1 VFTWDSRDKRSSF
14 STVPQPRPIRHF
26 LVSPFLATHTKNAPV
41 SPFVATLTKTKD
53 LKSFV
58 CHTYEKTPGGP
69 PPLFRFSRLSALVFL
84 ALAPA
89 LAGAHLRPQQPPQPS
104 AAQAARQQWKTVPFA
119 IVRYN
124 DDAPKSWNVYR
135 GEKKGVYLVRL
146 WKRYLVVDTG
156 QQSAFEIDPAKVKVE
171 GDNAELSP
179 ADIPADPIETSEWKS
194 RDAGPVLRHRFRFG
208 TTGNF
213 MELQIPLQINGKP
226 LY

>member
-1 VFTWDSRDKRSSF
+1 M
-14 STVPQPRPIRHF
+14 PRLFALSLLALLPI
-26 LVSPFLATHTKNAPV
+26 PA
-41 SPFVATLTKTKD
+41 
-53 LKSFV
+53 
-58 CHTYEKTPGGP
+58 
-69 PPLFRFSRLSALVFL
+69 SALPGSPHR
-84 ALAPA
+84 AQTP
-89 LAGAHLRPQQPPQPS
+89 
-104 AAQAARQQWKTVPFA
+104 AAQSARQQWKTVPFA

-124 DDAPKSWNVYR
+124 DDAPKSWNVYH

-156 QQSAFEIDPAKVKVE
+156 QQAAFEIDPAKVKVE

-213 MELQIPLQINGKP
+213 MELQIPLQVNGKP
-226 LY
+226 AY

>member
-1 VFTWDSRDKRSSF
+1 LFA
-14 STVPQPRPIRHF
+14 I
-26 LVSPFLATHTKNAPV
+26 
-41 SPFVATLTKTKD
+41 LTKTKD

-58 CHTYEKTPGGP
+58 CRTYEKIPGGP
-69 PPLFRFSRLSALVFL
+69 PSLFRFSCLSALVLL
-84 ALAPA
+84 ALVPA
-89 LAGAHLRPQQPPQPS
+89 SAGAHFRPHQPS
-104 AAQAARQQWKTVPFA
+104 QPAAPQAARQQWKTVPFA

-124 DDAPKSWNVYR
+124 DDAPKSWNVYH

-179 ADIPADPIETSEWKS
+179 ADIPSDPIETSEWKS

-208 TTGNF
+208 TAGNF

-226 LY
+226 AY